1 MPFEDVVDDGLMSIQ
16 RAIVLR
22 KAGVDTVADED
33 FLLNPP
39 SRSDLLDSA
48 IRNIIRF
55 YILLFSWNI
64 TQNLEYIQLP

>member
-1 MPFEDVVDDGLMSIQ
+1 MYLQVPRNRYWGLHPPPVPFEDVVDDGLMAIQ

-33 FLLNPP
+33 FLLNTP

-48 IRNIIRF
+48 IQNIIRF
-55 YILLFSWNI
+55 
-64 TQNLEYIQLP
+64 

>member
-48 IRNIIRF
+48 IQNIIRF

-64 TQNLEYIQLP
+64 TQNLEYIQL